1 MQQNVRSSQSQG
13 YSSEERINIL
23 TMKINLNYISEDSV
37 RTAQWT
43 HSYSHK
49 NQSVNAVKGN
59 NSCCF

>member
-37 RTAQWT
+37 RTAQ
-43 HSYSHK
+43 
-49 NQSVNAVKGN
+49 
-59 NSCCF
+59 